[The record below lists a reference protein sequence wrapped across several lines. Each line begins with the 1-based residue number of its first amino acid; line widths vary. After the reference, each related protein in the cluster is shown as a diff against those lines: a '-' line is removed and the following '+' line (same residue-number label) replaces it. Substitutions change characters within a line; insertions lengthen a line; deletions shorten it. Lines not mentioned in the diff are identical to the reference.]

1 VRFVRSIGLERPIHA
16 IAGSLFRVTTE
27 RPVFHLTYDD
37 GPHPTITPR
46 ILDVLDEFEA
56 HATFFVL
63 TDNAQMF
70 PDLIHET
77 MRRGHDIAL
86 HTRTHPRLTEV
97 PLGRLR
103 DEICAARRDLEE
115 VAGIEVEW
123 FRPPYGAQ
131 NIRSLSVVKACGMQ
145 TVLWSVDSRD
155 WKGLTQENPLAK
167 SLKGLEPGGILL
179 LHDVPVGESEMEDAA
194 HGYLPKDEL
203 TRMFL
208 DELAERGLEP
218 VSLSSLLSSGEPLRR
233 AKFG

>member
-1 VRFVRSIGLERPIHA
+1 M
-16 IAGSLFRVTTE
+16 
-27 RPVFHLTYDD
+27 Y
-37 GPHPTITPR
+37 
-46 ILDVLDEFEA
+46 
-56 HATFFVL
+56 
-63 TDNAQMF
+63 

-194 HGYLPKDEL
+194 RGYLPKDEL